1 MTPIPSR
8 EVGPPEVS
16 QSVIY
21 LPKGSSNVQGSDE
34 LKISSA
40 EMSNYT

>member
-8 EVGPPEVS
+8 EVEPPE
-16 QSVIY
+16 VIY
-21 LPKGSSNVQGSDE
+21 LPKGSSNVQRSDE